1 MDSAMIENINYAKD
15 DLVNTIEQ
23 ISVMCN
29 TFIIQKI
36 NRLINCSNSPSL
48 IYDYEYYNILCN
60 LYENIN
66 DVYNTFTPIT
76 SLLDGNVKYIIPKL
90 KFNKSK
96 FISLK
101 QLIICLKNT
110 DNKYISKKISNNIEL
125 ILNVCESIR
134 DEASFE
140 KSLINLINN
149 FDNKTNIN
157 LNNTNISFTIDS
169 IIDMFK
175 ILQGAIGEIL
185 LKKNTDD
192 KTLVDYFIFAHE
204 TINIESINFKKD
216 ILKFWRRDRNRILK
230 ENNIELKGNKMKP
243 ILSIIKMDNYINL
256 IKKNT
261 NFINIFSILQTLMVH
276 PSISFDPITN
286 ISDEIY
292 ENIGLNKH
300 IIPNTDFHYFQNT
313 VKISEFTLRCFDYLQ
328 NVFDICYEHLNKNI
342 ECKSNYYINSLILK
356 NKTFNPLTIF
366 DNDRDII
373 IIYEPRMTRN
383 TVLCV

>member
-15 DLVNTIEQ
+15 ELVNIIEQ
-23 ISVMCN
+23 ISAMCN

-36 NRLINCSNSPSL
+36 NTLINCSKSPSL
-48 IYDYEYYNILCN
+48 IYDYKYYNILCN

-66 DVYNTFTPIT
+66 DVYNSFTPIT
-76 SLLDGNVKYIIPKL
+76 SLLDGNVKYNIPKL
-90 KFNKSK
+90 KYSKSK

-101 QLIICLKNT
+101 QLINCLKNT

-125 ILNVCESIR
+125 ILNVCESISN
-134 DEASFE
+134 DVVFE

-149 FDNKTNIN
+149 FDNRKNIN
-157 LNNTNISFTIDS
+157 LNNTNISFTFDS
-169 IIDMFK
+169 IVIMFK
-175 ILQGAIGEIL
+175 VLQGAIGEIL

-192 KTLVDYFIFAHE
+192 KTLVDYFISAHE
-204 TINIESINFKKD
+204 TINIKSINFKKE
-216 ILKFWRRDRNRILK
+216 ILKFWRRGRNRILK
-230 ENNIELKGNKMKP
+230 ENNIKLKGNKNEL
-243 ILSIIKMDNYINL
+243 ILPIIKMDNYINL

-261 NFINIFSILQTLMVH
+261 NFINIFSTLQTLMVH

-292 ENIGLNKH
+292 ENIGLKKH
-300 IIPNTDFHYFQNT
+300 ILPNTNFHYFQNT
-313 VKISEFTLRCFDYLQ
+313 VKLKEFTLRCFDYLQ
-328 NVFDICYEHLNKNI
+328 NLFNICYEHLNKNI
-342 ECKSNYYINSLILK
+342 ECKSNYYINSLILN